1 MRVSAVCL
9 AGLLCL
15 GACGN
20 EESPGE
26 KSAAGASQ
34 ARSAGAP
41 PADSASPA
49 GMPPAPGTVA
59 DTGAISSVYTSLEH
73 DCRLLE
79 VDEESGSSSQRCPGT
94 AGYAL
99 KVMEGD
105 VRMSI
110 DVVAPDGKAH
120 ELNYWSVITSGFS
133 SLGPRAEWRMRGGRP
148 IALIVRVNA
157 SENPEDSSQ
166 LTSYLAV
173 AKITP
178 REICVTDRI
187 APAPNAN
194 ESARTAADSSAGRP
208 CLSAAP

>member
-1 MRVSAVCL
+1 
-9 AGLLCL
+9 
-15 GACGN
+15 
-20 EESPGE
+20 
-26 KSAAGASQ
+26 
-34 ARSAGAP
+34 
-41 PADSASPA
+41 
-49 GMPPAPGTVA
+49 
-59 DTGAISSVYTSLEH
+59 
-73 DCRLLE
+73 
-79 VDEESGSSSQRCPGT
+79 
-94 AGYAL
+94 
-99 KVMEGD
+99 MEGD

-110 DVVAPDGKAH
+110 DVITPDGTAH

-157 SENPEDSSQ
+157 SENPENASQ

-194 ESARTAADSSAGRP
+194 EAARTAADSSAGRP

>member
-1 MRVSAVCL
+1 MRLTLCCTCA
-9 AGLLCL
+9 LLLL

-20 EESPGE
+20 DEPAAEQ
-26 KSAAGASQ
+26 SAATGAQ
-34 ARSAGAP
+34 AGQTAP
-41 PADSASPA
+41 PDTTLPAFVSPA
-49 GMPPAPGTVA
+49 P
-59 DTGAISSVYTSLEH
+59 GAISSVYTSLEQG
-73 DCRLLE
+73 CRMIE
-79 VDEESGSSSQRCPGT
+79 VDEEAGGSTQRCPGT

-105 VRMSI
+105 LRMSI
-110 DVVAPDGKAH
+110 DVITPDGKAH
-120 ELNYWSVITSGFS
+120 ELSYWSVITHGFS

-178 REICVTDRI
+178 QEICVTDRI
-187 APAPNAN
+187 SPAPNAN
-194 ESARTAADSSAGRP
+194 EVARAAADRSAGRG
-208 CLSAAP
+208 CVSEIGQG

>member
-1 MRVSAVCL
+1 MRLTSFFTCA
-9 AGLLCL
+9 LLLL

-20 EESPGE
+20 EG
-26 KSAAGASQ
+26 
-34 ARSAGAP
+34 SAGANSTP
-41 PADSASPA
+41 DAAQAQSDSTLVPDTSPA
-49 GMPPAPGTVA
+49 PTTVA
-59 DTGAISSVYTSLEH
+59 ADTLPISSVYTSLEQ

-110 DVVAPDGKAH
+110 DVIAPDGKAH

-133 SLGPRAEWRMRGGRP
+133 SLGSRAEWRMRGGQP

-187 APAPNAN
+187 APAANAN
-194 ESARTAADSSAGRP
+194 EAARAAADNSAGRP
-208 CLSAAP
+208 CITEAPQG

>member
-1 MRVSAVCL
+1 MRLTIGFTCA
-9 AGLLCL
+9 LLLL
-15 GACGN
+15 GACVRDSKP
-20 EESPGE
+20 EEQAAAPPRDAP
-26 KSAAGASQ
+26 SAA
-34 ARSAGAP
+34 
-41 PADSASPA
+41 PADSTVPA
-49 GMPPAPGTVA
+49 FVAPAPDTAAA
-59 DTGAISSVYTSLEH
+59 DSGEISSVYTSLEK
-73 DCRLLE
+73 DCRLIE
-79 VDEESGSSSQRCPGT
+79 VDEESESSVQRCPGT

-105 VRMSI
+105 LRMSI
-110 DVVAPDGKAH
+110 DVLTPDGQPH

-157 SENPEDSSQ
+157 SENPENASR

-194 ESARTAADSSAGRP
+194 EAARTAADQSAARP
-208 CLSAAP
+208 CMSEP